1 MKEES
6 YIDRMVRRTWE
17 RFDKSKLKPIFD
29 NLGLKKGS
37 GGYTIGGDFG
47 YLSLKLYS
55 PKVEIQACDN
65 GKIFVRFGYDDN
77 VGAWGGYTRKC
88 EVKDTDIFK
97 DPKWFSIVKRNA
109 VKANPD
115 VIMI

>member
-6 YIDRMVRRTWE
+6 YIDRMVRQTWE

-37 GGYTIGGDFG
+37 GEFAISHDLGYIA
-47 YLSLKLYS
+47 LEIYS
-55 PKVEIQACDN
+55 PKVEIRAYEN
-65 GKIFVRFGYDDN
+65 GKVFVHFGYDDY

-97 DPKWFSIVKRNA
+97 DPKWFGIIKRNA
-109 VKANPD
+109 VKATPD
-115 VIMI
+115 VIMV